1 MWCVALWALGLVG
14 VGLCADTEN
23 FSPYEVIVTRQP
35 FGAPAATPMEQRK
48 PSPAIAPLNSFVK
61 DLRMCAITEDETGVR
76 VGLVDVKSN
85 RSYYLAVGDS
95 EDGLTLVDAD
105 FNGEKALLR
114 KDAEEYW
121 IVMSNALA
129 NAQSPVGLRAL
140 GVVVAAP
147 AAAED
152 AGAKMPVLS
161 FGQSLRRRGGLSM
174 IMAAPV
180 DALSAGDRELRRRS
194 ESMLT
199 NRQPAPESPTETELD
214 QARKQYQM
222 DLVRTRR
229 SALSPAPIELTPE
242 MDAQLVAEGVLAAQ

>member
-1 MWCVALWALGLVG
+1 MITLTKTLAGCVAVWALGLVAA
-14 VGLCADTEN
+14 GLCADSAD
-23 FSPYEVIVTRQP
+23 FSPYEVILTRQP
-35 FGAPAATPMEQRK
+35 FGATTVAPLAQP
-48 PSPAIAPLNSFVK
+48 PSPLVAPPNSFVK
-61 DLRMCAITEDETGVR
+61 DLRMCAITEDATGIR

-85 RSYYLAVGDS
+85 KSYYLTVGDS

-121 IVMSNALA
+121 IAMSNALA
-129 NAQSPVGLRAL
+129 NAQSPVGLPAL
-140 GVVVAAP
+140 GTEA
-147 AAAED
+147 
-152 AGAKMPVLS
+152 AGARIPLPS
-161 FGQSLRRRGGLSM
+161 FGQPVRRPGRLSM
-174 IMAAPV
+174 ILAAPV
-180 DALSAGDRELRRRS
+180 DSLAAGDRELRRRS

-199 NRQPAPESPTETELD
+199 NRQPAPAALTAAELD

-222 DLVRTRR
+222 DLVRSRR